1 MRIAATL
8 GLSALGSVG
17 GVLVASLFL
26 LVGEKNRSRVLPSL
40 ISYAVGTLL
49 GAALLGLLPEAL
61 ESRTPT
67 AVFASLLVGIFTFFI
82 LEKLVLW
89 RHCHDTAGCQ
99 VHRSTATLVVLGDA
113 FHALVDG
120 AVIAAAVVVSLPL
133 GITTALAIAAHEVPQ
148 QVGDVAILLAAGYS
162 RGKALALNLVAG
174 LASVA
179 GAAMMLMFA
188 GATPSLLGYV
198 LGFAAG
204 NFLYVAMADLIPHL
218 HRGMEETS
226 AVRQIVMI
234 AAGIVTIVAL

>member
-8 GLSALGSVG
+8 GLSAIGSVG
-17 GVLVASLFL
+17 AVLVASLFL
-26 LVGEKNRSRVLPSL
+26 LVGEKSRSRVLPSL

-49 GAALLGLLPEAL
+49 GAALLALLPEAL
-61 ESRTPT
+61 ENRTPS
-67 AVFASLLVGIFTFFI
+67 AVFGSMLVGIFTFFI

-89 RHCHDTAGCQ
+89 RHCHDTAECQ
-99 VHRSTATLVVLGDA
+99 VHKSTATLILVGDA

-148 QVGDVAILLAAGYS
+148 QVGDVAILLSAGYS
-162 RGKALALNLVAG
+162 RGKALGLNLIAG
-174 LASVA
+174 MSSLA
-179 GAAMMLMFA
+179 GAVLMLFFA
-188 GATPSLLGYV
+188 EATPSLLGYV

-226 AVRQIVMI
+226 AVRQVLMI
-234 AAGIVTIVAL
+234 AAGIATIVAL